1 MKLTAVISG
10 GGCSALAMAAT
21 LQDQEITSAA
31 EGKIVLNAIT
41 LVADGQGNI
50 EATGGTVLTK
60 EDIEKLQPAC

>member
-10 GGCSALAMAAT
+10 GGCSALAIVAY

-50 EATGGTVLTK
+50 EATGGLS
-60 EDIEKLQPAC
+60 

>member
-10 GGCSALAMAAT
+10 GGCSALAMAAY

-50 EATGGTVLTK
+50 EATGGAVLTK

>member
-1 MKLTAVISG
+1 MLGSG
-10 GGCSALAMAAT
+10 DGGS

-31 EGKIVLNAIT
+31 EGTIVLDAIT

-50 EATGGTVLTK
+50 EATGGAVLTK